1 MTYSLRTGV
10 SKLMMVIYTTEL
22 QRRLSAKSIPIT
34 CISLQP
40 GSVDTGWAWRTP
52 YPRLAAIAFK
62 LFFIKPDQ
70 GAYTSCFAAH
80 PLLSKRIRQI
90 QRAVHQ
96 TCGEDRGKEPERCQG
111 WLAEELWETTE
122 KFWRGWACTS
132 PWSGGCRV
140 STRTYSD

>member
-70 GAYTSCFAAH
+70 GAYTSCFAAAS
-80 PLLSKRIRQI
+80 PLVKANPDKYKGQYIRPVGRIV
-90 QRAVHQ
+90 AKNPNAAKV
-96 TCGEDRGKEPERCQG
+96 G
-111 WLAEELWETTE
+111 LAEELWETTE
-122 KFWRGWACTS
+122 KFLEGLGLYKPMERWL
-132 PWSGGCRV
+132 
-140 STRTYSD
+140 